1 MLEGPGPFAAFTSG
15 VRAEWLDYNG
25 HMRDASYSIVLSEAN
40 EEFLAALGL
49 SADYRAATGA
59 SLYTVEGHI
68 RYLAECSL
76 GDTLR
81 ARTTVVAADR
91 KRLRLYTEILRADG
105 RVAVTGEF
113 LYLHVDAVR
122 GVTTDLP
129 RDRYALV
136 ESVVSAH
143 ADLPRPAHLG
153 AGIAL
158 SRPRKDP
165 LPEKETP

>member
-1 MLEGPGPFAAFTSG
+1 MLDGPGPFAAYTSD

-25 HMRDASYSIVLSEAN
+25 HMRDASYSVVLSEAN
-40 EEFLAALGL
+40 EELLAALGL

-68 RYLAECSL
+68 RYVAECSP
-76 GDTLR
+76 GDTLL

-91 KRLRLYTEILRADG
+91 KRLRLYTEILRGDG

-113 LYLHVDAVR
+113 LYLHVDAVK
-122 GVTTDLP
+122 GVTTDMP
-129 RDRYALV
+129 PDRCALV
-136 ESVVSAH
+136 ESVLSAH

-153 AGIAL
+153 AGIAW
-158 SRPRKDP
+158 SRPRRAS
-165 LPEKETP
+165 LPEMETP